1 VKPGQL
7 ITLGFALGLLSLAA
21 DTTAQAETRGASAQ
35 ASGAI
40 YLAVSDDDEEDDEEE
55 EATNYRD
62 RVREVQGWMK
72 RRDSERKGAAP
83 GLDVAPTPAS
93 PTPYPRYFQNKGY
106 DESGYRRLDSG
117 IRVRLHDAPHHYYH
131 SSYHRRHSSWRR
143 HSYHH
148 SYSYR
153 HGSRH
158 GYHRHPAGRHA
169 HGGKPRY
176 HHATR
181 HGHPSYSRHAH
192 GGKPHYHSTR
202 RPSHAWKH
210 HAGHHYNRQ
219 AATRHAYHPR
229 HAPQAHAGHAKP
241 AKKGRSRR

>member
-1 VKPGQL
+1 MKPGQL

-83 GLDVAPTPAS
+83 GLDVAPAPAS

-106 DESGYRRLDSG
+106 DENGYRRLDSG
-117 IRVRLHDAPHHYYH
+117 IRIRLHDAPHHYYH
-131 SSYHRRHSSWRR
+131 SSYHRRHSSWHR

-148 SYSYR
+148 GYSHR

-158 GYHRHPAGRHA
+158 GYHRYHA
-169 HGGKPRY
+169 S
-176 HHATR
+176 R
-181 HGHPSYSRHAH
+181 HGHPSYSHHAH

-219 AATRHAYHPR
+219 AAARHAYHPR
-229 HAPQAHAGHAKP
+229 HAAQAHAGHAKP
-241 AKKGRSRR
+241 AKKGRSRH